1 MRANVFGMRP
11 EAPERHLQA
20 SREPVLRC
28 ACQVRPV
35 TAEHMARG
43 ICGRCGMRMRLER

>member
-1 MRANVFGMRP
+1 MRVSVLEMRLAAQP
-11 EAPERHLQA
+11 EPH
-20 SREPVLRC
+20 EPVLRC

-35 TAEHMARG
+35 TAENLSRG

>member
-1 MRANVFGMRP
+1 MRASVRDMRLA
-11 EAPERHLQA
+11 APSSPH
-20 SREPVLRC
+20 EPVLRC

-35 TAEHMARG
+35 TAEHVSRG

>member
-1 MRANVFGMRP
+1 MRGNVSGMRP

-35 TAEHMARG
+35 SPENLARG
-43 ICGRCGMRMRLER
+43 ICSRCGMRMRLER